1 MRRTRAGDPHG
12 AVEARAVDAD
22 VTGAV
27 ERMLDGVLGERLAD
41 AAAADALFARD
52 IAERVA
58 RFTLG
63 GGKRLRG
70 RFVWWGLRVC
80 GGGDEAAGAALRLA
94 AALELLQTCAL
105 VHDDVMDGAELR
117 RGRPALHVEVRTQ
130 YGHRAGTGD
139 GGRSAAAFGRSAAI
153 LAGDLALAW
162 ADDTVLD
169 TRVPDHSR
177 SAVHAL
183 WRTMRTEMVA
193 GQYLDLHAQATA
205 SHSPARALHT
215 ARLKSARYSVE
226 RPLLLGA
233 ALAGADDRATGAL
246 RAAGRCA
253 GLAFQLHDDLLGVFG
268 DPSET
273 GKPSGD
279 DIREG
284 KLTYLTAVARARAEA
299 TGDHAALGVLDAALG
314 APDLTAADVD
324 RVREVLVSTGARAAL
339 EDKIALLADRS
350 TAHLADL
357 HGAAPSALR
366 SLRDLLRATSGARTP
381 VAAAQ
386 GGER

>member
-1 MRRTRAGDPHG
+1 MRRIRAGDPHG

-94 AALELLQTCAL
+94 GALELLQTCAL

-117 RGRPALHVEVRTQ
+117 RGGPALHAEVRTQ

-169 TRVPDHSR
+169 TRVPDHAR